1 VVFLLAITANI
12 CLNVSDG
19 AASSCPEV
27 DEGGTFLLDC
37 HRLLFVGNHCTN
49 QSGVRRNDSPALVHP
64 EGAPE
69 GDAQLAEPAAGTSIR
84 KWLSNL
90 LGGNNNEKIDN
101 DVGHEAGGE
110 LGGYS
115 HADGHVHSHGEAK
128 PVPPVQMPTAPPIV
142 SAAPKP
148 HTGAERDGC

>member
-1 VVFLLAITANI
+1 MTSTRRLAG
-12 CLNVSDG
+12 LSQHL
-19 AASSCPEV
+19 S
-27 DEGGTFLLDC
+27 
-37 HRLLFVGNHCTN
+37 
-49 QSGVRRNDSPALVHP
+49 
-64 EGAPE
+64 
-69 GDAQLAEPAAGTSIR
+69 AEPAAGGIR

-90 LGGNNNEKIDN
+90 FGRDNDDDDVDN

-115 HADGHVHSHGEAK
+115 HADGHVHSHGETE